1 MKAVLEPKSSV
12 NLRKDRSL
20 SIRVRTSRGE
30 KEVAEAHLRVGK
42 TSGGKYK
49 VYVVATNVG
58 NGRLL
63 WCEAGPGS
71 TRNADLKREWVRF
84 DIGSQAA
91 PFEREQAHDYGRLML
106 QAAPLNET
114 LALHSGL
121 QENNPPELLE
131 RIDDD
136 DTGAI
141 DPQDERDLE
150 GDAQTDIAATPPERR
165 RLILEVLKRNA
176 QRARRLKRERNYTCE
191 RCEEPTSWLTRAG
204 EPYVE
209 VHHLIPLG
217 ENGFDD
223 EGNLVVLCSDCHRFF
238 HHSHEGPE
246 TSRSI
251 ARERGIAIS

>member
-1 MKAVLEPKSSV
+1 MTV
-12 NLRKDRSL
+12 
-20 SIRVRTSRGE
+20 RVQTSRGE
-30 KEVAEAHLRVGK
+30 KEVVEAHLRVGK
-42 TSGGKYK
+42 TRGGQYK
-49 VYVVATNVG
+49 VYVIATNVG

-71 TRNADLKREWVRF
+71 TRSADLKRLWARF
-84 DIGSQAA
+84 SIASQTA
-91 PFEREQAHDYGRLML
+91 PFEREQAHDYGRAML

-136 DTGAI
+136 APPDTI
-141 DPQDERDLE
+141 DPLDEHDLNE
-150 GDAQTDIAATPPERR
+150 DKCPDVDAAPPERR
-165 RLILEVLKRNA
+165 MLIQEVVKRNL

-191 RCEEPTSWLTRAG
+191 RCKEPTSWLTRSG

-217 ENGFDD
+217 ESGFDD
-223 EGNLVVLCSDCHRFF
+223 ERNLAVLCSDCHRFF

-251 ARERGIAIS
+251 ARERGIPIS